1 HYSEQMVIYKIQM
14 EKLFWSH
21 RDEKILISIFVFCH
35 RIISR
40 RNFSFL
46 LVEGNDIQSDFSL
59 PAHIKIPHTYFSG
72 SVIFNHPIS
81 GR

>member
-1 HYSEQMVIYKIQM
+1 M

-21 RDEKILISIFVFCH
+21 RDEKILISIFVFCN

-59 PAHIKIPHTYFSG
+59 PAHIKIPHAYFSG
-72 SVIFNHPIS
+72 SVIFNYPTS